1 MRLFYDI
8 FAGLAAGH
16 SVMRS
21 QSHLVACGT
30 CRHAHTQ
37 THIHNTHTHICV
49 YIQGGVKKSVTY
61 AKVIWNKINLLVTH
75 KCVVLLLRHLHSH
88 QIRNKSTWWA
98 LLVLWSYNWRS
109 HEPCHMPRCP
119 LQPHS
124 LQSKVGGIKFVLG
137 RWVPQRLSCYKH
149 FYCLVYQHT
158 PFDPWQATLLES
170 VIHIVCNYYY
180 TLMGHEPCAPAA
192 HIHPDICCEHLI
204 GAIVMNAIVMCSR
217 TREIADNVGLKRCH

>member
-1 MRLFYDI
+1 MCIY
-8 FAGLAAGH
+8 
-16 SVMRS
+16 VCT
-21 QSHLVACGT
+21 QS
-30 CRHAHTQ
+30 
-37 THIHNTHTHICV
+37 
-49 YIQGGVKKSVTY
+49 GVKKSVTY

-109 HEPCHMPRCP
+109 HEPCHMPLCPDAP

-158 PFDPWQATLLES
+158 PFDPCPLAGNPSGIGYPHRLQLLLHTYGPRTLCARS
-170 VIHIVCNYYY
+170 AHSP
-180 TLMGHEPCAPAA
+180 GHMLRAFDWGNCDECHRHVQP
-192 HIHPDICCEHLI
+192 
-204 GAIVMNAIVMCSR
+204 NSR
-217 TREIADNVGLKRCH
+217 NRW

>member
-1 MRLFYDI
+1 M
-8 FAGLAAGH
+8 
-16 SVMRS
+16 
-21 QSHLVACGT
+21 
-30 CRHAHTQ
+30 
-37 THIHNTHTHICV
+37 

-109 HEPCHMPRCP
+109 HAPCHMPQCP

-158 PFDPWQATLLES
+158 PFDPLPPGRQPFWNRLSTSFAIIITHLWATNL
-170 VIHIVCNYYY
+170 VRPQR
-180 TLMGHEPCAPAA
+180 TF
-192 HIHPDICCEHLI
+192 
-204 GAIVMNAIVMCSR
+204 SR
-217 TREIADNVGLKRCH
+217 TYAASI